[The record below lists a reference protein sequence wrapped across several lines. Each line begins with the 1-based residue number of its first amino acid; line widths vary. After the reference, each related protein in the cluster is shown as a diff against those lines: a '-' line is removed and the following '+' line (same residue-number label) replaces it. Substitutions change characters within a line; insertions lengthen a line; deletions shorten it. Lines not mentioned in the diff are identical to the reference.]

1 MQGISIMK
9 HNIGEISSGKFS
21 ELNGLNHEK
30 LFFEYFLK
38 FMKVCK
44 QTYFLDLFFLMT
56 FFFFFCFLFFLTESK
71 DDPEYFP
78 DEYSADSN
86 TSTDSACFCCT
97 NADSLSDDDELDCD
111 FTLKDWKKYPDDEQI

>member
-1 MQGISIMK
+1 MK
-9 HNIGEISSGKFS
+9 NDSWV
-21 ELNGLNHEK
+21 
-30 LFFEYFLK
+30 FFEVYESL
-38 FMKVCK
+38 
-44 QTYFLDLFFLMT
+44 QANIFFRLI
-56 FFFFFCFLFFLTESK
+56 FSYDIFFFFCFLFFLTESK

-111 FTLKDWKKYPDDEQI
+111 FTLKDWKKYPDDQQI